1 MVPPRVLLWR
11 GFTRRCPHCG
21 SGGLFRRVILI
32 RERCPRC
39 GLWFERVEGHWI
51 GAIAMNTVV
60 SLGLMF
66 LAIVA
71 GIVLTYPH
79 VPFAPV
85 AAVSVGIAVVV
96 PVVFLGPSRTLWTAV
111 DLWMRP
117 PEPDEFDRGAGLMD

>member
-21 SGGLFRRVILI
+21 SGRLFRRVILI

-96 PVVFLGPSRTLWTAV
+96 PIVFLGPSRTLWTAI

-117 PEPDEFDRGAGLMD
+117 PEPDEFDRGAGVMD